1 MQSLHFIQPSKA
13 TEKHQTINKKR
24 GIVLS
29 AEVGREM
36 TFPAVCLSWITD
48 LCLCEIQLD
57 EIFFV
62 TGAERTCFLR
72 VLLRTRLC
80 CCHLQSLLSP
90 CVVSKPH
97 FPCSFCSSFVHY
109 QIYISL
115 KFRLSGRD
123 TVKYV
128 KNLYFYVL
136 SIDNIYR
143 ITLSME
149 GLQSEKH

>member
-1 MQSLHFIQPSKA
+1 MCGQQ
-13 TEKHQTINKKR
+13 
-24 GIVLS
+24 
-29 AEVGREM
+29 
-36 TFPAVCLSWITD
+36 
-48 LCLCEIQLD
+48 
-57 EIFFV
+57 
-62 TGAERTCFLR
+62 
-72 VLLRTRLC
+72 
-80 CCHLQSLLSP
+80 
-90 CVVSKPH
+90 PH

-115 KFRLSGRD
+115 EFRLSGRD

-149 GLQSEKH
+149 GLQSEKHQKSKHRSQKWQQIGYFTISRMIFWFSSMAVGEKDKKGKNIYLNTQGSEEYGNKLPFSVFLISLEASRLQGLRKHHYKQSQWR